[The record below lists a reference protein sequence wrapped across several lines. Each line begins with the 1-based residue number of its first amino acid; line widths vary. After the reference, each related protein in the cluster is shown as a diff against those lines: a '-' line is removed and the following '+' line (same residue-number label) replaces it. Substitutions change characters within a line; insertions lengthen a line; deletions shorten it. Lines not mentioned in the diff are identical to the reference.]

1 MADVARAARVSRA
14 TVSYVLNDL
23 DGQTISPATR
33 ERVLDAASR
42 LGYRHNSLARALR
55 EGYARVV
62 IARTGG
68 LQYGPML
75 RRVLDGLGGELA
87 EHGHGLL
94 VSPSPTVDGPTR
106 VAIEVVQPLAVV
118 DLASIA
124 EDSSGAALVAGMVA
138 HFDVQARWLAEQGHH
153 RIAVAWSSGGGEVAD
168 HLRMRLRESAA
179 AAGLEVVADLDCV
192 TVEQTRLELE
202 SLGDATALAAV
213 SDATALTVLAAAAD
227 VGIAVPDQL
236 AVIGFGNTPEGALWR
251 PALTSVELD
260 TFAYGRRI
268 ARELLGLAADD
279 GDLPA
284 ATIVVRSST

>member
-1 MADVARAARVSRA
+1 MADVARAASVSRA

-55 EGYARVV
+55 EGHARVV

-75 RRVLDGLGGELA
+75 RRVLDGLGSELA
-87 EHGHGLL
+87 AHGHGLL
-94 VSPSPTVDGPTR
+94 VSHSPAIDDPTG
-106 VAIEVVQPLAVV
+106 VAIDLVQPLAVV

-124 EDSSGAALVAGMVA
+124 EDSSGAALVDGMVA
-138 HFDVQARWLAEQGHH
+138 HFQVQSRWLAEQGHR
-153 RIAVAWSSGGGEVAD
+153 RIAIGWSSAGGEVAD
-168 HLRMRLRESAA
+168 HLRMRLRESAV
-179 AAGLEVVADLDCV
+179 AAGLELVADLDCV
-192 TVEQTRLELE
+192 SVDDTRSALTKFR
-202 SLGDATALAAV
+202 DATALAAV
-213 SDATALTVLAAAAD
+213 SDTTALTVLAAAAD
-227 VGIAVPDQL
+227 LGIAVPDQL

-251 PALTSVELD
+251 PALTTVELD

-279 GDLPA
+279 GALPA